1 MDIQALYPRLENIN
15 FIAKQVVEGFMSGLH
30 QSPHHGYSVEFAE
43 HRSYTPGDHLRYVD
57 WKVYGRTEKMYV
69 KKFEEETNVRSYFLL
84 DRSSSMHYKGDGPWS
99 KLEYGALL
107 IASLAYLSQKQLDGV
122 AWGYFSDKLE
132 SLSPVKSGASHLHQ
146 MMLSLEQVI
155 QTDTTGVK
163 TDLHQSLQNLK
174 NRIPKRSL
182 IYIFSDFLMNEEDMD
197 DWVDTIQEWKY
208 LQHEVV
214 LVSLHDVKTEINLDF
229 KSGNYTL
236 ADLESNA
243 RLDISVDQVR
253 EEYQE
258 KIKEHLKKL
267 EDFSLAHE
275 IDFILFDTQSSPEEI
290 LRNYLMNRSKMR

>member
-1 MDIQALYPRLENIN
+1 MDIQTLYPRLENIY
-15 FIAKQVVEGFMSGLH
+15 FIAKQVVDGFMSGLH

-43 HRSYTPGDHLRYVD
+43 HRAYTPGDPLRFVD

-107 IASLAYLSQKQLDGV
+107 VASLAYLSQKQLDGV

-132 SLSPVKSGASHLHQ
+132 SLSPVKSSSTHLHQ
-146 MMLSLEQVI
+146 LMLSLEKTI
-155 QTDTTGVK
+155 QTDTTGIK
-163 TDLHQSLQNLK
+163 TDLNQSLKNLK

-182 IYIFSDFLMNEEDMD
+182 IYIFSDFLMNEEDMEE
-197 DWVDTIQEWKY
+197 WVDTIQEWKY
-208 LQHEVV
+208 LHHEVV
-214 LVSLHDVKTEINLDF
+214 LVSLHDVETEINLNF

-236 ADLESNA
+236 ADMESSA
-243 RLDISVDQVR
+243 KVDISVDQVR
-253 EEYQE
+253 EAYQE

-267 EDFSLAHE
+267 EDFSLLHK
-275 IDFILFDTQSSPEEI
+275 IDFLLIDTQSTPEEI
-290 LRNYLMNRSKMR
+290 LKNYLINRSKMR